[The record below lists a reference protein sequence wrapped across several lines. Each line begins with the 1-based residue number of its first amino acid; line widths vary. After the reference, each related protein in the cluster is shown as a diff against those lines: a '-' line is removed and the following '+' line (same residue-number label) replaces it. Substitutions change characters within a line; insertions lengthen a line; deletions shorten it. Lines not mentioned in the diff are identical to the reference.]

1 MKKEGEKTSRI
12 VAAERI
18 IIVEYFHPRVRMQR
32 ENDRCGPRQGGKLNF
47 KYGRENLCPVR
58 ISLSDNISFY
68 EWSMFTH
75 RNIITSRTMPTLPFL
90 LDN

>member
-47 KYGRENLCPVR
+47 KYGRENLCP
-58 ISLSDNISFY
+58 
-68 EWSMFTH
+68 E
-75 RNIITSRTMPTLPFL
+75 
-90 LDN
+90 